1 MANSVTVI
9 SEIQLFEFESCF
21 VPSLNSMLN
30 FNKEIALCGLCL
42 AQKTKSF
49 RRYVATLLINNK
61 KYF

>member
-1 MANSVTVI
+1 MANSVTVT

-21 VPSLNSMLN
+21 VPSLNSRLN

-49 RRYVATLLINNK
+49 R
-61 KYF
+61 